1 MLDMTE
7 PPDLVFTEE
16 RYSTYL
22 THEWNVSPSP
32 CITKRMKGLRYVTI
46 GCWGL
51 DWTCTKSNGCG
62 LEQHEPTTKN
72 NKQQ

>member
-22 THEWNVSPSP
+22 THEWNVSPSHVSP
-32 CITKRMKGLRYVTI
+32 K
-46 GCWGL
+46 
-51 DWTCTKSNGCG
+51 
-62 LEQHEPTTKN
+62 E
-72 NKQQ
+72 